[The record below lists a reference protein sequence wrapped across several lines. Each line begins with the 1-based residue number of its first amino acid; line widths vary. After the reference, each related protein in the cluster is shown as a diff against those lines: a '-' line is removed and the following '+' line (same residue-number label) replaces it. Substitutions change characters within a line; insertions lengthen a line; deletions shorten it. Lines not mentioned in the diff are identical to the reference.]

1 MNAWR
6 RTPSKGFAVSAG
18 IRPTPPAIAS
28 TKKST
33 TWRILSGDADINA
46 MSLGG
51 LELGGLN
58 MVGVKSGED
67 KFEEPWKQVVRRR
80 SKGEPRGVLG
90 YLCPVGH
97 ACDHGGGCHK
107 FTEGYEEVKVT
118 ADSGAVD
125 HVAPR
130 TLAKGTPV
138 RETKASKM
146 GVRYIA
152 ANGSEI
158 RNEGEKCIKGFT
170 EGGTPLSMTWQIA
183 GVKKPLASVGRVC
196 DAGNVAIFTDK
207 GGYIIG
213 GKNAKEI
220 MEMAHKCREN
230 KLEMHREN
238 GVYNFKVKVPAAKME
253 TGKANWGNRFAA
265 LADFEEWDK
274 CEESDKH
281 FQRQGSR

>member
-1 MNAWR
+1 
-6 RTPSKGFAVSAG
+6 
-18 IRPTPPAIAS
+18 
-28 TKKST
+28 
-33 TWRILSGDADINA
+33 

-58 MVGVKSGED
+58 MVGVKSEED

-183 GVKKPLASVGRVC
+183 GVKKPLARVGRMC
-196 DAGNVAIFTDK
+196 DAGNIAIFTK
-207 GGYIIG
+207 EGGYIMSRESVKDAMQQIEK
-213 GKNAKEI
+213 GKQ
-220 MEMAHKCREN
+220 HKLKMTRS
-230 KLEMHREN
+230 N
-238 GVYNFKVKVPAAKME
+238 GVYSFQMRVPADPPP
-253 TGKANWGNRFAA
+253 GGQPVVDGF
-265 LADFEEWDK
+265 
-274 CEESDKH
+274 
-281 FQRQGSR
+281 SR